1 MRSETSTLG
10 VKIHIITIFP
20 ESFDSYLSTSIAK
33 NAVDKRLLDIK
44 LYKLNNFSYD
54 NLKRVDDKVYWSHG
68 QLIKADILSRAIEYI
83 FVQVWKKIKIVYMSP
98 KWDLLNQEKVETYL
112 NELNDE
118 FIIICGHY
126 EWIDQR
132 IIDLYEVS
140 EISIGEYI
148 LTSWELA
155 RQVFIDS
162 IVRLI
167 PWVINSE
174 ISHEEE
180 SFSKKLNRQKEYPQY
195 TGPKEFSWLSVPE
208 VLTSGNHKAIE
219 EWKIN
224 NLG

>member
-1 MRSETSTLG
+1 MKL
-10 VKIHIITIFP
+10 HIITIFP
-20 ESFDSYLSTSIAK
+20 EAFDSYLSTSIAK
-33 NAVDKRLLDIK
+33 NAVDKRLLDVK

-54 NLKRVDDKVYWSHG
+54 NFKRVDDKVYGSHG

-83 FVQVWKKIKIVYMSP
+83 FSIIWKKIKVVYMSP
-98 KWDLLNQEKVETYL
+98 KWDLLNQEKVEKYS

-140 EISIGEYI
+140 EISIGEYV

-180 SFSKKLNRQKEYPQY
+180 SFSIKLNRQKEYPQY
-195 TGPKEFSWLSVPE
+195 TVPKEFSWLYVPD
-208 VLTSGNHKAIE
+208 VLTSGDYKAIND
-219 EWKIN
+219 WKMN

>member
-174 ISHEEE
+174 ISHIEE